1 MLLLSSCLLAA
12 APAVAKPVPVP
23 AALSVLVL
31 AVVVRKTLGTSVK
44 NGEKRGKHKFN
55 GFENVEKNN
64 CTIAKTATNRKIEV
78 A

>member
-55 GFENVEKNN
+55 GFENVEK
-64 CTIAKTATNRKIEV
+64 TIVKLQKRRKTGKLR
-78 A
+78 